1 MKNHYEIVILVHPD
15 RSDQVATITQKY
27 RDMIA
32 EEKGLVHRFEDWGR
46 KQLAYPINNV
56 RKAHYILMNIECS
69 VELLNE
75 LKSLFKFNDAILRSL
90 VLAKQGAITTPSPMM
105 ADKTPASRQGSEKE
119 SY

>member
-1 MKNHYEIVILVHPD
+1 MKNHYEIVLLVHPD
-15 RSDQVATITQKY
+15 RSDQVVTITQKY

-32 EEKGLVHRFEDWGR
+32 EEKGLVHRYEDWGR

-75 LKSLFKFNDAILRSL
+75 FKSLFKFNDAILRSL
-90 VLAKQGAITTPSPMM
+90 VLARKEAISSPSPMM
-105 ADKTPASRQGSEKE
+105 ADKSSARQEEQSN
-119 SY
+119 